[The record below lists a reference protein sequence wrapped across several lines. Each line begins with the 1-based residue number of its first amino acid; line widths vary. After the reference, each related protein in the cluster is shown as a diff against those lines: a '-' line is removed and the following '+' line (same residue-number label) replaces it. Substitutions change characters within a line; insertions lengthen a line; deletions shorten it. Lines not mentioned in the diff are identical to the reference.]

1 MNLFNKALDFIFPPI
16 CGVCGKMGE
25 NYLCYECKEKLE
37 LISKTTYDKTNN
49 HIWLFE
55 YDDIRNLLL
64 KYKFNECSYLYK
76 TISEFILSNIKVRA
90 ILNQADYIIPV
101 PIHIKR
107 KFERGY
113 NQCELIAK
121 RLSKEIDNLEYLPDV
136 LAKKKNVN
144 PQSTLNQEER
154 RINIQGAFYIKKY
167 INLENKSVVLFDDI
181 YTTGS
186 TVNECIKVLKKLNYK
201 TIYIFTIAKK

>member
-64 KYKFNECSYLYK
+64 QCKFNECSYLYK
-76 TISEFILSNIKVRA
+76 TISEFMLSNIKVRA

-136 LAKKKNVN
+136 LSKKKNVV
-144 PQSTLNQEER
+144 PQSILNKEER

-167 INLENKSVVLFDDI
+167 INLEEKIIILFDDI

-186 TVNECIKVLKKLNYK
+186 TVNECSRILKEAECKEIGIL
-201 TIYIFTIAKK
+201 TIAKD